1 MIGRK
6 RTIFGV
12 LLPICRAFHP
22 TVGPTIRAIMSD
34 IDGTLVHYA
43 KDFAHH
49 GVKLI
54 SSDEEALTATV
65 EGPSGER
72 RRCRLLP
79 SATMG
84 PACIS
89 ERTIELVEALRA
101 RGVLFCVCTAA
112 RKSTM
117 MRRLDMLPTCD
128 AVVCEGGSR
137 MVVNGALDIDF
148 TKSFETI
155 CGPMS
160 REVVGEDDRPE
171 PLWQYYRLLQEKVSG
186 LSLDANSYFGMFRAS
201 ALGDETTEDA
211 LQEMISKIPHG
222 ISVNSNLGKTDFFP
236 TLAGKA
242 NAVMHLQKKFGIDIL
257 ETVCLFDDDN
267 DLLMAEQCGVHLLPS
282 LTSFSIKNAVSRNPS
297 WFVPKAVGQGVFATE
312 ECLEK
317 LLSRVMTEQKMQ
329 ADVDLL
335 LGEVKDEMSQQASL
349 DKKTDR
355 GGEVESR

>member
-160 REVVGEDDRPE
+160 REVREE
-171 PLWQYYRLLQEKVSG
+171 E
-186 LSLDANSYFGMFRAS
+186 N
-201 ALGDETTEDA
+201 
-211 LQEMISKIPHG
+211 
-222 ISVNSNLGKTDFFP
+222 
-236 TLAGKA
+236 
-242 NAVMHLQKKFGIDIL
+242 KFGISS
-257 ETVCLFDDDN
+257 
-267 DLLMAEQCGVHLLPS
+267 H
-282 LTSFSIKNAVSRNPS
+282 K
-297 WFVPKAVGQGVFATE
+297 
-312 ECLEK
+312 
-317 LLSRVMTEQKMQ
+317 
-329 ADVDLL
+329 
-335 LGEVKDEMSQQASL
+335 
-349 DKKTDR
+349 
-355 GGEVESR
+355 